1 MFLKNK
7 ILPIILLFFIG
18 ISLSGCQPTW
28 QIDLSD
34 QSSFSSQIRSEDVA
48 FYIENSADVVD
59 EVPLG
64 QLFYHAGLLWID
76 QVSLT
81 LNDGKA
87 VEFTWDKIADNAMI
101 SAEGV
106 ISIDGYVYSV
116 RKIDLETS
124 AMPADTLY
132 SIMDIAP
139 TVAYAMGL
147 PELPESIGQVR
158 VTRSG
163 AWDQVVMILLDGF
176 QFEKMQTMIND
187 GLLPFLGQLDL
198 MQKGVTVYPPITTSS
213 TAAALT
219 GTPPLINGVYG
230 YGYRSTDVRTIFDLY
245 AETERNVIAVE
256 GASLSFNLRNTETIL
271 SGDRD
276 GNGYSDDNV
285 ALNSLDIIRSRLP
298 DLLYIH
304 FHEIDDMGHSYG
316 PESEQYESAAVRVD
330 GYLEEIYAALP
341 EKTFL
346 IIFADHGMH
355 SLEKGGNHGTLVP
368 SDMIIPIVFFEK

>member
-1 MFLKNK
+1 
-7 ILPIILLFFIG
+7 
-18 ISLSGCQPTW
+18 
-28 QIDLSD
+28 
-34 QSSFSSQIRSEDVA
+34 
-48 FYIENSADVVD
+48 VVD

-81 LNDGKA
+81 LNDGK
-87 VEFTWDKIADNAMI
+87 VVDFTWDKISDRAVI
-101 SAEGV
+101 SSSGE
-106 ISIDGYVYSV
+106 ISIDDDSYSV
-116 RKIDLETS
+116 RKIDVKTS
-124 AMPADTLY
+124 AMAADTFY

-139 TVAYAMGL
+139 TIAYAMGL
-147 PELPESIGQVR
+147 PELPEAIGQVR

-163 AWDQVVMILLDGF
+163 EWDQVVMILLDGF

-187 GLLPFLGQLDL
+187 GSLPFLGQLDL
-198 MQKGVTVYPPITTSS
+198 LRKGVTVFPPITTSS

-230 YGYRSTDVRTIFDLY
+230 YGFRSTDVKTLFDLF
-245 AETERNVIAVE
+245 AEKGRNVIAVE
-256 GASLSFNLRNTETIL
+256 GASLSFNLRNSETIL

-285 ALNSLDIIRSRLP
+285 ALNSLEIIHSRLP
-298 DLLYIH
+298 DLLFIH

-330 GYLEEIYAALP
+330 GYLKEIYTALP

-368 SDMIIPIVFFEK
+368 ADMIIPIVFFEKSRRLTDDL